1 MDLKCFPTQQQAGK
15 GHVPGMNFI
24 HTNSPG
30 MFCEP
35 QLCMN
40 LSLPLNW
47 PQVRCFLNF
56 LQYVHCSALH
66 KLDAQHN
73 LVLIVAAGDSFPLN
87 LSYLSDD
94 YMVV

>member
-24 HTNSPG
+24 HPNSPG

-40 LSLPLNW
+40 LSLPLN
-47 PQVRCFLNF
+47 
-56 LQYVHCSALH
+56 
-66 KLDAQHN
+66 
-73 LVLIVAAGDSFPLN
+73 
-87 LSYLSDD
+87 
-94 YMVV
+94 